1 MVVYPVLVGEIAKRG
16 IRKKTIARSI
26 GVCDKSLNNKL
37 NGKVPFT
44 WPEVRT
50 IRHQF
55 FPDIPPD
62 VLFSDAEAPD
72 ADSRPGA

>member
-1 MVVYPVLVGEIAKRG
+1 MTAYPVLVGEIAKRG
-16 IRKKTIARSI
+16 IKKKAIARSLGI
-26 GVCDKSLNNKL
+26 CDKALSNKL
-37 NGKVPFT
+37 NGKTPFT

-62 VLFSDAEAPD
+62 VLFKEATQ
-72 ADSRPGA
+72 PGE